1 MSIRQEKKY
10 TFSSCK
16 ISEVRS
22 KILNSK
28 FLMTKRYDNRFVNS
42 IYLDSLNFENYAEN
56 LSGLSSRSKAR
67 IRWYS
72 KNQFGH
78 ISEDTELIL
87 EIKLRLNVMGNKL
100 SFPFKLPK
108 NYRNFGAND
117 FIQYLRS
124 IIPVNFLPY
133 IDHSN
138 SFTLAVSYEREYYED
153 ISNKIRATIDSS
165 IAYASPGINILDVG
179 NMPMYMPEYNV
190 LELKYPQDIDDDL
203 AGLNFDDI
211 DITPGRHS
219 KYAVGLNTVL
229 G

>member
-1 MSIRQEKKY
+1 MRQEKKY
-10 TFSSCK
+10 TFSITNLLDVKKSIQNSNFS
-16 ISEVRS
+16 ISKSYE
-22 KILNSK
+22 
-28 FLMTKRYDNRFVNS
+28 NRFVNS
-42 IYLDSLNFENYAEN
+42 LYLDSFDYLNYEEN
-56 LSGLSSRSKAR
+56 LGGISNRSKAR

-72 KNQFGH
+72 KNQFGN
-78 ISEDTELIL
+78 ISEGAELIL

-203 AGLNFDDI
+203 VGLNFDDI